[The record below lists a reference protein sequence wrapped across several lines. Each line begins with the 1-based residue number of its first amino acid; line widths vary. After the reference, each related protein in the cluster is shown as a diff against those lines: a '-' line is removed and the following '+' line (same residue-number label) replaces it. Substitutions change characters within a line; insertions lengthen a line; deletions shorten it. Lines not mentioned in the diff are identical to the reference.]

1 MTSTQTPVSGE
12 IWHKAQRPLRTA
24 AQTLVTGAGFL
35 AVAVVVAPQILD
47 ALADVLPGPVVAWLA
62 GVIAAA
68 ATLSAALS
76 RVMAIPWVDAQLKRI
91 GLGSAPRSAPTAPPT
106 EPLPSAQAA
115 IDETVR
121 PLERSIRHV

>member
-1 MTSTQTPVSGE
+1 MSKSLTPVSGE
-12 IWHKAQRPLRTA
+12 IWHKWQRGLRTA
-24 AQTLVTGAGFL
+24 VQTVVTGAGFL

-76 RVMAIPWVDAQLKRI
+76 RVMAIPWVDAKLKRI
-91 GLGSAPRSAPTAPPT
+91 GLGSAPRSATVAPPA

-115 IDETVR
+115 IDETAR
-121 PLERSIRHV
+121 ALERSRNNM